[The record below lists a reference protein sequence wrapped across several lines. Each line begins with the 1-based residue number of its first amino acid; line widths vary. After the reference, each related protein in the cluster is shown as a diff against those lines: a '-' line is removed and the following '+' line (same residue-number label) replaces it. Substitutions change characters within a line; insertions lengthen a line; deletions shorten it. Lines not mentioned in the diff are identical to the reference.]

1 MVICL
6 GRSDL
11 PIDRKVSYPFNMSDT
26 YGFVP
31 GDFLAFQLES
41 GFGLIRVLA
50 IGSDGGQTVWH
61 VRGYSDLFLDI
72 ESAEAQ
78 ALHGSLSV
86 AIDHVALTERAF
98 ESTQVSRLANQELT
112 SDLVSLVQQWEKNPE
127 RTISDRSV
135 RLHLGLR

>member
-1 MVICL
+1 
-6 GRSDL
+6 
-11 PIDRKVSYPFNMSDT
+11 MSDT

-61 VRGYSDLFLDI
+61 VRVYSDLFLDI

-78 ALHGSLSV
+78 ALQGSLSV

-112 SDLVSLVQQWEKNPE
+112 SDLVSLVHEWEKDPE

>member
-1 MVICL
+1 M
-6 GRSDL
+6 
-11 PIDRKVSYPFNMSDT
+11 FE
-26 YGFVP
+26 P
-31 GDFLAFQLES
+31 GDFLVFQLES
-41 GFGLIRVLA
+41 GFGLMRLLA
-50 IGSDGGQTVWH
+50 IGNEGGQAIWH
-61 VRGYSDLFLDI
+61 VRLYSDLFLDI

-112 SDLVSLVQQWEKNPE
+112 SDLVSLVQQWENDPE

>member
-1 MVICL
+1 MTN
-6 GRSDL
+6 S
-11 PIDRKVSYPFNMSDT
+11 P
-26 YGFVP
+26 GFVP
-31 GDFLAFQLES
+31 GDFLVFQLES
-41 GFGLIRVLA
+41 GFGLMRVLA
-50 IGSDGGQTVWH
+50 IGKQDGKHIWH

-72 ESAEAQ
+72 ESAEARVS
-78 ALHGSLSV
+78 AGSLTV

-112 SDLVSLVQQWEKNPE
+112 PDLVLLVQQWENDPE